1 VRNPPGRGE
10 AQPPA
15 SGIVGLPPNAT
26 AAVVSALQP
35 SLPDAFVLAVGFLQ
49 AGDVL
54 LVEVQ
59 NNFGGPV
66 EIGSPLLFGRLYP
79 AVDDA
84 VFRAV
89 TCIAYDGFPI
99 GVTSRQF
106 RGGSTSGLRRCRGTR
121 CRCRSCSG

>member
-1 VRNPPGRGE
+1 
-10 AQPPA
+10 
-15 SGIVGLPPNAT
+15 
-26 AAVVSALQP
+26 VVSALQP

-99 GVTSRQF
+99 GCRQSPVSWRLHFWTAAMSRHAM
-106 RGGSTSGLRRCRGTR
+106 
-121 CRCRSCSG
+121 